1 MEPAAA
7 VTILAAVVIV
17 AALVVYLVSTIVQ
30 LRKIH
35 EGLAVVIPAVGE
47 IVAKTAPVNGVLSA
61 INGTLLAGAQLL
73 EGLLLK
79 KGGPDAGSGLLES
92 VFPGEGRNWLRL
104 VGKSGTPAA
113 IGDVFE
119 PGVATLNALVAAVSP
134 KPAAYASAASDSP
147 S

>member
-73 EGLLLK
+73 EGLVLK

-92 VFPGEGRNWLRL
+92 VFPGDARNRLRP
-104 VGKSGTPAA
+104 GGQYGTPTTTAH
-113 IGDVFE
+113 VLE
-119 PGVATLNALVAAVSP
+119 PRVATLIP
-134 KPAAYASAASDSP
+134 
-147 S
+147 